1 MTHHEHAPLA
11 EGEGAAL
18 DLQPGLIGVLR
29 EAPLSLFGLA
39 GVSIFLFWAPS
50 NAGYDQVVWYPGALA
65 FLALLV
71 SVVLSSGS
79 AGRPSRLILG
89 AIATFAA
96 FAALNYASISWAD
109 ARGVAFDGA
118 NRTLLYVLIFA
129 VFALIPWRERAAALV
144 VGTYSVG
151 VAAIGVA
158 TILRAASSSHPGSF
172 LIDARLSEPTGYPN
186 ANAALFLTAAW
197 PALYF
202 ASRRFVHPV
211 LRVIAL
217 ASAGILFAVSL
228 ACQSRGGV
236 LATLIVAP
244 LFVALVPRRGRVLIA
259 MGAVGIATAVA
270 GPSMLDVFSATGEST
285 SALEAAFN
293 DAAKNLALAV
303 VILVLIG
310 AAWAWIDLRFELPR
324 QVEPSITATLR
335 AGAAVVV
342 VGGIVGLLL
351 AHPIRHAE
359 NVWTSFRS
367 GHSPTGHGSH
377 FVGLGS
383 NRYDFYRVALQEFR
397 DHPLIGV
404 GSDGFAVDYVR
415 ERTSDEEPL
424 YPHTSIL
431 RIPAQ
436 TGLVGTA
443 LVLLLVGLAGKI
455 VWSVRRTPAWPT
467 AAALLGGFAYLT
479 VHSAADWFWE
489 FPGLMGPAVM
499 LAGITVG
506 LLPRADPTTA
516 KPLTSTA
523 AFRLALVPPVVAL
536 AVLFGFPWLSARQ
549 VDSASATWRSNPQT
563 AFSRLDQAGRLN
575 PLSAQPYLVA
585 GAIATRLGDRDR
597 IRIEFQRALTREPD
611 NWYATLELGVL
622 ESQLGRWTNAA
633 RLLER
638 AQRLDPRE
646 PTIDYALGVSDAT
659 ERRLRHRSTPST
671 ASASADGSGAASVGR
686 ESVLPVPSIEGT
698 DLA

>member
-1 MTHHEHAPLA
+1 MTHHEHATLR

-18 DLQPGLIGVLR
+18 DRQPGLIGVLR
-29 EAPLSLFGLA
+29 EAPLSLLGLA

-50 NAGYDQVVWYPGALA
+50 NAGYDPVVWYPGGLA

-79 AGRPSRLILG
+79 AGRPLRLTLWS
-89 AIATFAA
+89 IATFGA

-118 NRTLLYVLIFA
+118 NRTLLYVFIFA

-151 VAAIGVA
+151 MAVIAFA
-158 TILRAASSSHPGSF
+158 TVLRAASSSDPGSF
-172 LIDARLSEPTGYPN
+172 LIDARLSEPAGYPN

-211 LRVIAL
+211 LRVITL
-217 ASAGILFAVSL
+217 VSAGILFDVSL

-244 LFVALVPRRGRVLIA
+244 LFVALVPQRGRVLIA
-259 MGAVGIATAVA
+259 MAAVGVATAVA
-270 GPSMLDVFSATGEST
+270 GPSLLDVFSATGEST
-285 SALEAAFN
+285 SALEAAFR
-293 DAAKNLALAV
+293 DAAWHLALAV
-303 VILVLIG
+303 ALLVVIG
-310 AAWAWIDLRFELPR
+310 AAWAWIDIRLELSHR
-324 QVEPSITATLR
+324 VERVITVTLR
-335 AGAAVVV
+335 AAAAVAV
-342 VGGIVGLLL
+342 VGGIIGLLF
-351 AHPIRHAE
+351 AHPIRHLDNA
-359 NVWTSFRS
+359 WTSFRS
-367 GHSPTGHGSH
+367 GHSPTGRGSH

-397 DHPLIGV
+397 DHPLLGV

-415 ERTSDEEPL
+415 ERRSDEEPL

-443 LVLLLVGLAGKI
+443 LVLLLVGLVGKA
-455 VWSVRRTPAWPT
+455 VLSVRRTPAWPT
-467 AAALLGGFAYLT
+467 AAALLGGFAYLA
-479 VHSAADWFWE
+479 VHSAADWLWE
-489 FPGLMGPAVM
+489 FPGLTGPALM
-499 LAGITVG
+499 LAGIAIG
-506 LLPRADPTTA
+506 LRPRPDPTAA
-516 KPLTSTA
+516 KPLASTA
-523 AFRLALVPPVVAL
+523 RFRLALVLPVVAL
-536 AVLFGFPWLSARQ
+536 AVLFGLPWLSARQ
-549 VDSASATWRSNPQT
+549 VDSASATWRSNPQA

-575 PLSAQPYLVA
+575 PLSAQPFLVA
-585 GAIATRLGDRDR
+585 GAIASRLGDRER
-597 IRIEFQRALTREPD
+597 IRVEFQRVLAREPD

-622 ESQLGRWTNAA
+622 ESQLGRWTNAV

-638 AQRLDPRE
+638 ARRLDPLE
-646 PTIDYALGVSDAT
+646 PTIAYALRLVRSHHRVSFDALDIVYRQRVA
-659 ERRLRHRSTPST
+659 RRL
-671 ASASADGSGAASVGR
+671 GSGLR
-686 ESVLPVPSIEGT
+686 GT
-698 DLA
+698 